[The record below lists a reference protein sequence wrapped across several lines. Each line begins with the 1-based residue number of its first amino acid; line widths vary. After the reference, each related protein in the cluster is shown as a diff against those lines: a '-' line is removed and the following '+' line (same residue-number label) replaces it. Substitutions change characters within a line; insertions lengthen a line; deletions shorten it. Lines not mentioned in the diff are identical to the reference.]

1 MTGDS
6 EARNSAELLEL
17 ETTDFLTSHNRELT
31 DILSLRASI
40 DELDAQL
47 LQLIEKRLRIAES
60 VAAYKIENKL
70 EIVDSARESALLDRV
85 RSLSSDDL
93 AELNEDIYR
102 AIISASCKHQDKII
116 NN

>member
-31 DILSLRASI
+31 DILSLRESI

-47 LQLIEKRLRIAES
+47 LQLIEKRLRIAEL
-60 VAAYKIENKL
+60 VVAYKIENKL
-70 EIVDSARESALLDRV
+70 AIVDSARESALLDRV